1 MPDAPLSRRARRT
14 FEEEAADRAALQE
27 STFGAAQGLTSGEIR
42 SLENERDAALS
53 RRDRRRKDR
62 LNHPLEAWTAEE
74 EMLATGQIPAM
85 TPERIAEQERI
96 SRDKAA
102 RAADEAQAASREF
115 RRLGAADLRRS
126 PDPVRQEPVSPWLPS
141 QPPFF
146 QVPGANAPVFPA
158 PAAQASIFP
167 APAAQ
172 VPAWQAPASQPQWA
186 EEPPIDV
193 AEDFEFASTP
203 VWPEEQASAVPD
215 SAVLDSAVPTP
226 PGFDTSDSR
235 QPFRAAPEASSVQ
248 VADTHGV
255 RPVVEAYQPI
265 MALDDAPLVPVVHP
279 VPVVQP
285 VHDEAP
291 AHDEAPVEA
300 LHAAVEQFPMRS
312 NVFGALFP
320 PGSRQTAL
328 RQQDPF
334 ATGLTEEPAHT
345 ESGQIPTLL
354 PPQEVPERAIN
365 PVDEIRRLAA
375 EAMSG
380 IERASKADEAAAAA
394 AAPAVAA
401 VVVPTA
407 DPAARAEFDSLPW
420 ASSSRSLQDAAP
432 YDAAPT
438 NPAPTNAAPTN
449 AASNGG
455 SPAAARPQDNFT
467 WAEVVGGSPSANPS
481 GTDAPVDSIGD
492 WSRSAEH
499 APATPYGGMTPQHTG
514 FDQLT
519 QPYSG
524 AAYGSAPA
532 SGQFLM
538 PGQQGQPASGQFLM
552 PGQQGQPASGQ
563 FPMAGQQGQ
572 PASGQFP
579 MPGQQG
585 QPASG
590 QFPMPGQQGQPASG
604 QFLMPGQ
611 QSQSASGQFPMPGQ
625 QGQPASGQFPM
636 PGQHASQQA
645 PQGLGEPQGPAWNSQ
660 PLHTEPP
667 RPAEAQAFTPLSNVP
682 KPDFSGLYQQGS
694 PSAFPPLTGA
704 INTAALN
711 AAEFHGGDMSAAG
724 QGTGIRR
731 PELPGV
737 GGVKHFKWLHL
748 AVIGALVF
756 VIGVIVY
763 NVAFSK

>member
-27 STFGAAQGLTSGEIR
+27 STSTTAQELTSGELSAI
-42 SLENERDAALS
+42 EHERDAAFS
-53 RRDRRRKDR
+53 RRDRRRMER

-96 SRDKAA
+96 SREKAA
-102 RAADEAQAASREF
+102 RAAEEATAASQEF
-115 RRLGAADLRRS
+115 RRLAQADVRRAPAPAPRVTAFQAPAA
-126 PDPVRQEPVSPWLPS
+126 
-141 QPPFF
+141 QPQVF
-146 QVPGANAPVFPA
+146 QA
-158 PAAQASIFP
+158 PAAQASVFTAPAGP
-167 APAAQ
+167 APEVQ
-172 VPAWQAPASQPQWA
+172 VPVFQAPATQPQWA
-186 EEPPIDV
+186 EEPAIDV
-193 AEDFEFASTP
+193 AEPFEFASTP
-203 VWPEEQASAVPD
+203 VWPEEPASDAPHP
-215 SAVLDSAVPTP
+215 AAPTAP
-226 PGFDTSDSR
+226 SFDTNVSP
-235 QPFRAAPEASSVQ
+235 QPVHDAPDTGDIQAGDIHAGDIHAGGVYAADPRA
-248 VADTHGV
+248 G

-265 MALDDAPLVPVVHP
+265 MALDDAPPLHVVHP
-279 VPVVQP
+279 VHDVRPVN
-285 VHDEAP
+285 DEAQE
-291 AHDEAPVEA
+291 HDEAPVEA
-300 LHAAVEQFPMRS
+300 QQGADEQPLMRS
-312 NVFGALFP
+312 NVFDALFP
-320 PGSRQTAL
+320 PGSSQAAL

-334 ATGLTEEPAHT
+334 ATSLTQEPAPT
-345 ESGQIPTLL
+345 ASGQIPTLL

-380 IERASKADEAAAAA
+380 IERASKADEEAAAAA
-394 AAPAVAA
+394 AARAA
-401 VVVPTA
+401 AAAAASAAGPSA
-407 DPAARAEFDSLPW
+407 DPSARAEVDSVPR
-420 ASSSRSLQDAAP
+420 ASAPPSRSLQDGAPYNAAPYNAAPANAAPYNAAPYNAAPANAAPANAAPDDAAP

-438 NPAPTNAAPTN
+438 NAAPTN
-449 AASNGG
+449 EAPNGG
-455 SPAAARPQDNFT
+455 SPAAARPLDNFS
-467 WAEVVGGSPSANPS
+467 WDEVVSGSPSAS
-481 GTDAPVDSIGD
+481 QDGTSAPVDSIGE

-524 AAYGSAPA
+524 SAYGSAPA
-532 SGQFLM
+532 SGQF
-538 PGQQGQPASGQFLM
+538 A
-552 PGQQGQPASGQ
+552 
-563 FPMAGQQGQ
+563 
-572 PASGQFP
+572 

-590 QFPMPGQQGQPASG
+590 QFPMPGQQGQPA
-604 QFLMPGQ
+604 
-611 QSQSASGQFPMPGQ
+611 
-625 QGQPASGQFPM
+625 
-636 PGQHASQQA
+636 
-645 PQGLGEPQGPAWNSQ
+645 PQGLGGPQGPAWSSQ

-711 AAEFHGGDMSAAG
+711 AAEFHGGDMSASG

-731 PELPGV
+731 PELPEV
-737 GGVKHFKWLHL
+737 GGAKHFKWLHL
-748 AVIGALVF
+748 SVIGALMF
-756 VIGVIVY
+756 VLGVVIY